1 MQNTSENNALNIKGH
16 YVSNSS
22 PINQKPIDAWRLL
35 KLMHYKNASD
45 LILTTGMP
53 ACLKIHDSLHNIN
66 NKILSNADVQDIA
79 QSFMSAEQLHE
90 FQVNLE
96 ANFAVSHPDGGR
108 YRINVFQQQNNM
120 GLVIRRII
128 TNIPTFEQL
137 GLPEHL
143 KKLAM
148 GQRGLIIFV
157 GATNSGKSSS
167 LAAMVGHRNNS
178 RSGHIVTI
186 EDPIEYVHKHNKSII
201 TQREVGIDTHSYE
214 SALKNTLRQT
224 PDLIMIGEVR
234 SRETMEH
241 AIAFSNT
248 GHLVLTTLHATN
260 TTQAIERIIN
270 FFPEEKRTQLLLDLS
285 SDIKAVIAQ
294 RLIPDINGKGRH
306 VATEIMI
313 NTPFISGLILKGEH
327 HTISDVMKRSI
338 NSGMSTFGHSLYR
351 LYNEGKISYDDA
363 LQYSDAPN
371 EIRLLI
377 KLKGKVND
385 KETNLSI
392 SSMSLEEDHEKN
404 ENEMHPKLRT

>member
-1 MQNTSENNALNIKGH
+1 MSTHS
-16 YVSNSS
+16 SNKHDS
-22 PINQKPIDAWRLL
+22 IDVWPLL
-35 KLMHYKNASD
+35 KLMHHKNASD
-45 LILTTGMP
+45 LILTAGMP
-53 ACLKIHDSLHNIN
+53 ACLKVHDSLQNIN
-66 NKILSNADVQDIA
+66 NTLLSSSNVQAIA
-79 QSFMSAEQLHE
+79 QSLMSAEQLQDFH
-90 FQVNLE
+90 VNLE

-108 YRINVFQQQNNM
+108 YRVNVFQQQNNI

-128 TNIPTFEQL
+128 THIPTFEQL
-137 GLPEHL
+137 GLPVHL
-143 KKLAM
+143 KELAM

-167 LAAMVGHRNNS
+167 LAAMVGHRNNN

-186 EDPIEYVHKHNKSII
+186 EDPIEYIHKHNKSIV
-201 TQREVGIDTHSYE
+201 TQREVGIDTHSYKN
-214 SALKNTLRQT
+214 ALKNTLRQT

-270 FFPEEKRTQLLLDLS
+270 FFPEERRKQLLLDLS
-285 SDIKAVIAQ
+285 SDLKAVIAQ

-313 NTPFISGLILKGEH
+313 NTPFISDLILKGEYYSI
-327 HTISDVMKRSI
+327 TDVMKRSI
-338 NSGMSTFGHSLYR
+338 NAGMSTFDNSLYN
-351 LYNEGKISYDDA
+351 LYTEGKISYDDA
-363 LQYSDAPN
+363 LQYSDSPN

-377 KLKGKVND
+377 KLKGEANQ
-385 KETNLSI
+385 KEKTQSI
-392 SSMSLEEDHEKN
+392 SMHLEDKQESN
-404 ENEMHPKLRT
+404 PNEMHPKLRKKK

>member
-1 MQNTSENNALNIKGH
+1 M
-16 YVSNSS
+16 SNSS
-22 PINQKPIDAWRLL
+22 SINHEPIDAWRLL

-53 ACLKIHDSLHNIN
+53 ACLKIHDHLHNIN
-66 NKILSNADVQDIA
+66 NKYLSNSDIQSIA

-90 FQVNLE
+90 FHANLE
-96 ANFAVSHPDGGR
+96 ANFAISHPDGGR
-108 YRINVFQQQNNM
+108 YRVNVFQQQNNM

-128 TNIPTFEQL
+128 TSIPTFAQL
-137 GLPEHL
+137 GLPAHL
-143 KKLAM
+143 KELAM

-167 LAAMVGHRNNS
+167 LAAMVGHRNNN

-186 EDPIEYVHKHNKSII
+186 EDPIEYIHKHNKSIV
-201 TQREVGIDTHSYE
+201 TQREVGIDTLSYE
-214 SALKNTLRQT
+214 NALKNTLRQT

-270 FFPEEKRTQLLLDLS
+270 FFPEERRAQLLLDLS

-294 RLIPDINGKGRH
+294 RLVPDINGKGRH

-313 NTPFISGLILKGEH
+313 NTPFISNLILKGEYR
-327 HTISDVMKRSI
+327 TITDVMKRSV
-338 NSGMSTFGHSLYR
+338 NAGMSTFDSSLYQ
-351 LYNEGKISYDDA
+351 LYTEGKISYDDA
-363 LQYSDAPN
+363 LQYSDSPN

-377 KLKGKVND
+377 KLKGKVDD
-385 KETNLSI
+385 KETTHSI
-392 SSMSLEEDHEKN
+392 HSMELEN
-404 ENEMHPKLRT
+404 ESDDNQNEMHPKLRT